1 MTRYALEKALKLSEV
16 LIKEVTR
23 LDGIVKNYEL
33 KDKLA
38 KDNKENYEDD
48 SGMISSPNKLE
59 ISL

>member
-48 SGMISSPNKLE
+48 SGMISSPN
-59 ISL
+59 

>member
-38 KDNKENYEDD
+38 KDIKENYEDD
-48 SGMISSPNKLE
+48 AGMISSPNKLE